1 MAGEREGGVAGGI
14 AKPRSHTLHN
24 LYAAAAE
31 TADSAE
37 APWEH
42 LHVAFWETWMAD
54 SGSVTTKQVLS
65 EIMSLHTRTH
75 RFITFMQTTFPQNL
89 GQFSLLRCSHRQGMD
104 SEHRKQRS
112 RAPSFILQDL
122 LVIEQ

>member
-75 RFITFMQTTFPQNL
+75 RFITFMQTTFHKTW
-89 GQFSLLRCSHRQGMD
+89 GSSLFCAVLTDKEWIVNTGNKEAGRLHSY
-104 SEHRKQRS
+104 S
-112 RAPSFILQDL
+112 RICL
-122 LVIEQ
+122 